1 MTKSDKV
8 RDVRVGSTTVERFG
22 VIVRWNGDGIQ
33 LPFRAMASYGLRRRW
48 LVGKL
53 YLRIT
58 MDKRVY
64 RVHGSPVSLQR
75 LLRRIEDGERIYN
88 SH

>member
-1 MTKSDKV
+1 MRKTDRV
-8 RDVRVGSTTVERFG
+8 RDVQVGGASVERFG

-64 RVHGSPVSLQR
+64 RVHGSPVSLKR
-75 LLRRIEDGERIYN
+75 LLRNIEDGERVYN